1 MKRRDALR
9 SAAVLMGAGLSAGT
23 VSAILGSCNPSAGAT
38 AVAPNS
44 SSSFLSAE
52 QLNLVA
58 EIAERILPASDTP
71 GAKDV
76 EVHKFIDRQVA
87 LNASD
92 EEKAMF
98 LDGLTYINSKSDE
111 VAGGSFA
118 DLGDQERDQVLQAVV
133 DEWQA
138 APRDNRFFPAFRG
151 LVVTGYFTSERV
163 CKEVLV
169 YDPIPGEFNGCVDY
183 NEGDPLWAI

>member
-23 VSAILGSCNPSAGAT
+23 VSAILSSCNPSAGAT
-38 AVAPNS
+38 AVANNNN
-44 SSSFLSAE
+44 SSFLSAD
-52 QLNLVA
+52 QLDLVA

-76 EVHKFIDRQVA
+76 EVQNFIDRQVA

-98 LDGLTYINSKSDE
+98 LDGLSYIETKSTDI
-111 VAGGSFA
+111 AGGSFSSIS
-118 DLGDQERDQVLQAVV
+118 DEERDQVLQAVV
-133 DEWQA
+133 DEWQD
-138 APRDNRFFPAFRG
+138 APGEKPFFPAFRG

-169 YDPIPGEFNGCVDY
+169 YDPIPGEFNGCIDY
-183 NEGDPLWAI
+183 SEGDPLWAI